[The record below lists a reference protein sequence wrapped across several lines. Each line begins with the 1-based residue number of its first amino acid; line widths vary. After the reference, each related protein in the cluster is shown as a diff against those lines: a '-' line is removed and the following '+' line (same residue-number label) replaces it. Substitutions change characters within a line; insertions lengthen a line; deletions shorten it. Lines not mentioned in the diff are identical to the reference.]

1 MNQIAA
7 ETKIVPNKRVE
18 RTGEFIELLNN
29 NNRRVR
35 ISNNGPNREL
45 LSAREKR
52 LAYGFNVEPI
62 ELNTRGHYMAETHFV
77 GGDGEILLNKPVFR
91 ACVYHINTRIIII

>member
-1 MNQIAA
+1 MDESTTQNFRIMDQIAT

-35 ISNNGPNREL
+35 IQNNGPNREL
-45 LSAREKR
+45 LSAREK
-52 LAYGFNVEPI
+52 
-62 ELNTRGHYMAETHFV
+62 
-77 GGDGEILLNKPVFR
+77 D
-91 ACVYHINTRIIII
+91 